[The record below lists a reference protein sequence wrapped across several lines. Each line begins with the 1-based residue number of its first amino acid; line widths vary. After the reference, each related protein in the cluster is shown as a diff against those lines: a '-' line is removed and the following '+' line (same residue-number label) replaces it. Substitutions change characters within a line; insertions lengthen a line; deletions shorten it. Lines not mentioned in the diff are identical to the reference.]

1 MENDDWEHASYEAQH
16 RPSCDYCNSM
26 AARLDADSND
36 REAYLNLKNCRGNQ
50 WAVGIVVLTCTS
62 LALKQN
68 TALLATASMARGN
81 ANPPAMAKSVSVR
94 HQRSISETR
103 KYWNKEVVGGKAERP
118 FPKG

>member
-1 MENDDWEHASYEAQH
+1 
-16 RPSCDYCNSM
+16 M
-26 AARLDADSND
+26 A
-36 REAYLNLKNCRGNQ
+36 
-50 WAVGIVVLTCTS
+50 LTCTNGI
-62 LALKQN
+62 LKQN